1 MRPMP
6 SSARRLAAVAVLL
19 LSLTI
24 VAVLALRGMG
34 FQIGFGP
41 FASAIPVEETPSA
54 SPSGSPA
61 ASQDPL
67 LVFAQIEREVRA
79 LRELPAANIGAP
91 DVLTRAELA
100 EILPGLLEPPLDNVT
115 LQALGLLTADQDIV
129 ELTEQLYTA
138 QVLGFY
144 DSDAKRMVIVS
155 DAGLTPQA
163 RITYAHEYTHA
174 MQDAAFDTGVAHE
187 ALMGQK
193 DRELAFIAL
202 EEGDATT
209 AMVLW
214 AIAHL
219 TADEM
224 LGITDTP
231 LPDMTGIPDW
241 MVRFLEFPYLSGAQF
256 IGQLYASGGWD
267 AVNAAYADPPDS
279 TEQIL
284 HPETYID
291 GEAPLEVDGLDLWA
305 TLGDDWEHAV
315 ETTLGEAW
323 IRIWL
328 EGLGVESTLAA
339 RGADGWGGDWVAV
352 ADGGD
357 LGWALGWRIVWDA
370 PIEATEFEDAYADV
384 ATGLSFATRVV
395 RVSERETVV
404 LHASSAQLL
413 DQVAP
418 LAGGSGS

>member
-1 MRPMP
+1 MP
-6 SSARRLAAVAVLL
+6 SLPRRLAAVAVLL
-19 LSLTI
+19 LSLAI

-34 FQIGFGP
+34 FQVGFGP
-41 FASAIPVEETPSA
+41 FASAPPVEGSASA

-67 LVFAQIEREVRA
+67 VVFAEIEREVRA
-79 LRELPAANIGAP
+79 LRELPAASIGAP

-100 EILPGLLEPPLDNVT
+100 VILPHLLEPPLDNVT
-115 LQALGLLTADQDIV
+115 LRALGLLTADQDIV
-129 ELTEQLYTA
+129 DLTEQLYTA

-144 DSDAKRMVIVS
+144 DPDAKRMVIVS

-174 MQDAAFDTGVAHE
+174 MQDAAFDTAAAHE
-187 ALMGQK
+187 ALVGQK
-193 DRELAFIAL
+193 DRELALIAL

-219 TADEM
+219 TPEEM
-224 LGITDTP
+224 VGITETP

-256 IGQLYASGGWD
+256 IGQLWASGGWD
-267 AVNAAYADPPDS
+267 AVNEAYADPPSS
-279 TEQIL
+279 TEQVL
-284 HPETYID
+284 HPDAYID
-291 GEAPLEVDGLDLWA
+291 GEAPLEVDGLDLWT
-305 TLGDDWEHAV
+305 TLGDDWAHAT

-328 EGLGVESTLAA
+328 EGIGVDATLAA

-357 LGWALGWRIVWDA
+357 LGWALGWRIAWDA
-370 PIEATEFEDAYADV
+370 PIEATEFEDAYAGA
-384 ATGLSFATRVV
+384 ATSLPFAIRVV
-395 RVSERETVV
+395 HASERETIV
-404 LHASSAQLL
+404 LHASSEQLL
-413 DQVAP
+413 DQITQ
-418 LAGGSGS
+418 LAGG